1 MKLYD
6 FGRYSLVR
14 RRRIRLED
22 CYSLLVIV
30 EDSERERTR

>member
-6 FGRYSLVR
+6 FGRYSLVH

-22 CYSLLVIV
+22 YFSLLVCQAL
-30 EDSERERTR
+30 